1 MCPRIVHY
9 VKTDASY
16 RQVDLHTD
24 VANYLR
30 PYVSR
35 KTGLVFH
42 TKNHTPHLYGNL
54 AEDWLDPLLAKLGL
68 EEDGL
73 GWHAFRRYRNSWLRS
88 KRCLDDILM
97 HWMGHK
103 PETMSENYSALKE
116 DLVKRWEE
124 AEQTGYG
131 FSLPADV
138 VANVPKTSMPESSR
152 KARANG
158 ILVNRMTSR
167 SARSS
172 VG

>member
-1 MCPRIVHY
+1 M
-9 VKTDASY
+9 D
-16 RQVDLHTD
+16 
-24 VANYLR
+24 
-30 PYVSR
+30 
-35 KTGLVFH
+35 
-42 TKNHTPHLYGNL
+42 
-54 AEDWLDPLLAKLGL
+54 
-68 EEDGL
+68 
-73 GWHAFRRYRNSWLRS
+73 
-88 KRCLDDILM
+88 
-97 HWMGHK
+97 HK
-103 PETMSENYSALKE
+103 PETMSEHYSALKE

-138 VANVPKTSMPESSR
+138 VPNVPKTSMPESSR